1 MTKNFL
7 EEEKGIELIKKI
19 YSFDDDFIIKEDLD
33 FILWYW
39 EDKEFNF
46 NLEHIE
52 SFLNKMKEELK
63 EKEEQLKELENYIN
77 NIKKEWK

>member
-1 MTKNFL
+1 MKRNFD
-7 EEEKGIELIKKI
+7 KMKKVIELIKKI

-52 SFLNKMKEELK
+52 SFIIKMNKELK
-63 EKEEQLKELENYIN
+63 QKQEQLKQLEKLLTI
-77 NIKKEWK
+77 

>member
-7 EEEKGIELIKKI
+7 EEEKAIELIKKI

-52 SFLNKMKEELK
+52 SFIIKINKELK
-63 EKEEQLKELENYIN
+63 QKQEQLKQLEKLITT
-77 NIKKEWK
+77 

>member
-1 MTKNFL
+1 MNRKFL
-7 EEEKGIELIKKI
+7 YGYGGAEKAIELIKKI

-52 SFLNKMKEELK
+52 SFIIKMNKELK
-63 EKEEQLKELENYIN
+63 QKQEQLKQLEKLITT
-77 NIKKEWK
+77 

>member
-1 MTKNFL
+1 MTRNFDKMN
-7 EEEKGIELIKKI
+7 EAIELIKKI
-19 YSFDDDFIIKEDLD
+19 YSFDDDFIIKNDLD

-52 SFLNKMKEELK
+52 SFIIKMNKELNQKQ
-63 EKEEQLKELENYIN
+63 EQLKQLQKLLNT
-77 NIKKEWK
+77 

>member
-1 MTKNFL
+1 MTKIFL

-77 NIKKEWK
+77 NIKKECK

>member
-77 NIKKEWK
+77 NIKKECK

>member
-7 EEEKGIELIKKI
+7 EEEKAIELIKKI

-39 EDKEFNF
+39 QHKEFNF

-52 SFLNKMKEELK
+52 SFIIKMNKELK
-63 EKEEQLKELENYIN
+63 QKQEQLKQLEKLIT
-77 NIKKEWK
+77 K